1 MLNTTALVD
10 NVASDNVS
18 ENDKANLLILLNK
31 IARQKESKARS
42 AKTYFEKLKLNED
55 SMIKLRQQKNDYYA
69 KNKELITERVRT
81 RYNTDI
87 AVKEAK
93 KEKSKKYYHN
103 KFDDVPKMTRGRK
116 PPTLLEPA
124 EPIIR
129 RPRGRP
135 PKNGY
140 NTQIT

>member
-31 IARQKESKARS
+31 IAWQKESKARS
-42 AKTYFEKLKLNED
+42 AKTYSEKLKLNEE

-93 KEKSKKYYHN
+93 KEKSQIYYHN
-103 KFDDVPKMTRGRK
+103 KFDVVPKLARGRK
-116 PPTLLEPA
+116 PPKLLEPA

-135 PKNGY
+135 PPKR
-140 NTQIT
+140 I